1 MKTTI
6 ILFYSIFAI
15 INAFADVK
23 WIPIEPIKTEQT
35 AKRDDNLSQLQPM
48 NKMLDNLKIIQHL
61 LDKKSDMED
70 LDEDSDKNWYN
81 LEDVENNR
89 HF

>member
-1 MKTTI
+1 MKNTI
-6 ILFYSIFAI
+6 ILFCLFFATI
-15 INAFADVK
+15 QAFADIK

-35 AKRDDNLSQLQPM
+35 TKKEANLSQLQPV

-61 LDKKSDMED
+61 LDKKSDVED

-81 LEDVENNR
+81 LEDTQNN
-89 HF
+89 